1 MSWVLTGFGTEQRAV
16 IGYADFWI
24 MPRGRDSG
32 RFLLAL
38 DDGRS
43 GVLFGLNTVDGIFIH
58 RRRAVIFG
66 DRADCRLP
74 TLRRAMRVDP
84 IVRSGMNEARP
95 APIKP

>member
-43 GVLFGLNTVDGIFIH
+43 GVLFGLNTVDGIFFIGV
-58 RRRAVIFG
+58 ALSFLVI
-66 DRADCRLP
+66 ALIAAYP
-74 TLRRAMRVDP
+74 P
-84 IVRSGMNEARP
+84 SGERCASIP
-95 APIKP
+95 SCAPV